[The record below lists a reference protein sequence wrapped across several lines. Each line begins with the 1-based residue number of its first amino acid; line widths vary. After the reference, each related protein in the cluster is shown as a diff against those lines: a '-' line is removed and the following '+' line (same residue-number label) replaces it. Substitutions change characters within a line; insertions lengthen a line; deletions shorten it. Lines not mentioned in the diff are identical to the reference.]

1 MKIQINYDLMDKIRE
16 AKTGFNLQYNFYK
29 PLGYTAFYTA
39 LKLSSIMV
47 VPKTVEE
54 LVIDVIGAFGFYTLI
69 TAIPSVAL
77 LPLDRKRATESL
89 KLLSSRL
96 KDINV
101 NTNHELLLKSYNYK
115 TEYKVKFNDYLLP
128 YVEQN
133 KYISVPTIENG
144 EEKETSLLQEHIIGS
159 RKYALSYGSPKE
171 KKVLKLA
178 YNPL

>member
-1 MKIQINYDLMDKIRE
+1 MKIEVNYDLIDRIRE
-16 AKTGFNLQYNFYK
+16 AKTGFNLQKNVYR
-29 PLGYTAFYTA
+29 PLGYTAFIAA
-39 LKLSSIMV
+39 LKLSSIIV
-47 VPKTVEE
+47 VPKTMEE
-54 LVIDVIGAFGFYTLI
+54 LVIEVIGVFGLYTLLAAI
-69 TAIPSVAL
+69 PPAIFLPLSKKTAI
-77 LPLDRKRATESL
+77 ESL
-89 KLLSSRL
+89 KFLSSRL

-133 KYISVPTIENG
+133 KYISVPTLENG

-159 RKYALSYGSPKE
+159 KKYALSYGSPKE

>member
-1 MKIQINYDLMDKIRE
+1 MKIQVNYDLIDRIRD
-16 AKTGFNLQYNFYK
+16 AKTGFDLQYNFYK
-29 PLGYTAFYTA
+29 PLKYTAVVSA
-39 LKLSSIMV
+39 LRLSTIIV
-47 VPKTVEE
+47 VPKTMEE
-54 LVIDVIGAFGFYTLI
+54 LLSEIIGIFGLYTLI
-69 TAIPSVAL
+69 TTTTSLVC
-77 LPLDRKRATESL
+77 LPFSRKRAIESL

-128 YVEQN
+128 YIEQN
-133 KYISVPTIENG
+133 KYINIPTLENG

-159 RKYALSYGSPKE
+159 KEYALSYGSPKE

-178 YNPL
+178 YNSI

>member
-1 MKIQINYDLMDKIRE
+1 MKIEVNYDLIDRIRE
-16 AKTGFNLQYNFYK
+16 AKTGFDLQYNVYK
-29 PLGYTAFYTA
+29 PLKYTAFIAA
-39 LKLSSIMV
+39 LKLSTIIV
-47 VPKTVEE
+47 VPKTMEE
-54 LVIDVIGAFGFYTLI
+54 FLSEIIGVFGIYTLSASI
-69 TAIPSVAL
+69 LSTL
-77 LPLDRKRATESL
+77 CLPISRKRAIESL

-133 KYISVPTIENG
+133 KYISVPTLENG
-144 EEKETSLLQEHIIGS
+144 DEKETSLLQEHIVGS
-159 RKYALSYGSPKE
+159 KTYALSYGSPKE
-171 KKVLKLA
+171 KKVLKLV